1 MGDTSFAIE
10 NRSNLIG
17 TKKKETRRTNVKKK
31 KKKIVPW
38 AWAVQAGVDSEWQ
51 MLKLFINSMLHSF
64 WQGMTLLAALA
75 TKGFLVS
82 SFC

>member
-1 MGDTSFAIE
+1 LGDTSVAIE
-10 NRSNLIG
+10 NRTNLIG
-17 TKKKETRRTNVKKK
+17 TKKKETRRTNVKK

-64 WQGMTLLAALA
+64 WQG
-75 TKGFLVS
+75 S
-82 SFC
+82 SCT